1 MMALGKLFQHNL
13 FVYCLNTPSVYY
25 DPSGQSPHDFFADML
40 DTWLNGDKRFFW
52 SSVCMGLTVANLKYS
67 ALLLENSNKRNPDPM
82 TFGSSSDFSKKISN
96 DEDFMK
102 GLREAI
108 TNGKDSFSVEFKKDK
123 DLMGS
128 IHKSDCSII
137 SIDHHQ
143 NGIAYSVEL
152 IDDYNFTEFRTD
164 YLQDG
169 LFNAIAWIG
178 NDLAHID
185 MNAGVL
191 NSYPLIIRIE
201 GILP

>member
-1 MMALGKLFQHNL
+1 MGSYGKI
-13 FVYCLNTPSVYY
+13 YCSAAIGYKVIEYFSNIYGGNEKEEPLNRTYNN
-25 DPSGQSPHDFFADML
+25 A
-40 DTWLNGDKRFFW
+40 
-52 SSVCMGLTVANLKYS
+52 
-67 ALLLENSNKRNPDPM
+67 
-82 TFGSSSDFSKKISN
+82 IS
-96 DEDFMK
+96 
-102 GLREAI
+102 
-108 TNGKDSFSVEFKKDK
+108 SFSVEFKKDK

-143 NGIAYSVEL
+143 NGIAYFVEL